1 MINPRDSL
9 IWPKLIIWFYFCHFK
24 YILVLRWNKYTFSI
38 LIVEKN
44 IYKKKVKENYEKK
57 FIDEWRQNNSK
68 ETGFLFCLV
77 YFFKVQSILFNFFDS
92 CHWDE
97 YENSIIF
104 TIRVKIL
111 TNNGNESLAQQQN

>member
-1 MINPRDSL
+1 MSDD
-9 IWPKLIIWFYFCHFK
+9 KIIQKKQAFYFVWFIFLK
-24 YILVLRWNKYTFSI
+24 FSP
-38 LIVEKN
+38 
-44 IYKKKVKENYEKK
+44 Y
-57 FIDEWRQNNSK
+57 
-68 ETGFLFCLV
+68 
-77 YFFKVQSILFNFFDS
+77 FFDS